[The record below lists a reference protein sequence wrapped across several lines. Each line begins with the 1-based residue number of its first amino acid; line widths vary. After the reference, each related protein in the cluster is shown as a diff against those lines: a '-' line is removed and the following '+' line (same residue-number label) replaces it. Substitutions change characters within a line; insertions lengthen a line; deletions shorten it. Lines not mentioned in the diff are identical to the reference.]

1 MSPSAVRSRK
11 GEALSQ
17 GFGRVALV
25 SSGSR
30 GIGAATVRRLAADG
44 WDISFCHH
52 RDERAA
58 VETEKAASELGARVL
73 AVQADL
79 TAAAEVTA
87 WARRAEEDLGPV
99 QAVVSCAGI
108 TRDQPLALL
117 TDADWRAVTD
127 TSLDGVF
134 HLCRAVLPAMMER
147 QSGRIVAVSSV
158 SGVYGRTTAD
168 AARAGIAGFTR
179 ALASQTRRYGIRAN
193 AVTPAAHVGRT
204 DMTSIWPEAATAP
217 LTEAIALRRF
227 ASAAQAADR
236 VAFLLSAAAADIT
249 GTVLEVPGGI
259 SLTLAGLGR
268 VEIRPGRNQA
278 LSKSGTVELGPVE
291 RLGEA
296 ERPAHLGPVPGQRPD
311 LEVRLPAGDRRGD
324 LVLPAQPEPE
334 PPVVPGVAEQRH
346 QRLAQRVP
354 RTQHGVHQRAAHPG
368 PLPVRPHGQRTKR
381 QHRCVAHVPARA
393 QHVPDHLRLNR
404 HHRQRRKP
412 RLALPQLVDQLGL
425 HRPRER
431 RGRDLAD
438 RRGVPRSFPPDQHR
452 YTMGARG
459 PAAQLNN
466 RPDRGHM
473 Q

>member
-1 MSPSAVRSRK
+1 VTALVRPRK
-11 GEALSQ
+11 GAGLSH
-17 GFGRVALV
+17 GYGRVALV
-25 SSGSR
+25 SGGSR

-52 RDERAA
+52 RDEQAA

-79 TAAAEVTA
+79 TGAAEVTA

-158 SGVYGRTTAD
+158 SGVYGHTTAD

-204 DMTSIWPEAATAP
+204 DMTSIWPEATTAA

-227 ASAAQAADR
+227 ASAAEAADR
-236 VAFLLSAAAADIT
+236 VAFLLSDAAAGIT
-249 GTVLEVPGGI
+249 GTVVEVHGSIGWPPGG
-259 SLTLAGLGR
+259 LAL
-268 VEIRPGRNQA
+268 
-278 LSKSGTVELGPVE
+278 
-291 RLGEA
+291 EA
-296 ERPAHLGPVPGQRPD
+296 S
-311 LEVRLPAGDRRGD
+311 PAG
-324 LVLPAQPEPE
+324 
-334 PPVVPGVAEQRH
+334 
-346 QRLAQRVP
+346 
-354 RTQHGVHQRAAHPG
+354 
-368 PLPVRPHGQRTKR
+368 
-381 QHRCVAHVPARA
+381 
-393 QHVPDHLRLNR
+393 
-404 HHRQRRKP
+404 
-412 RLALPQLVDQLGL
+412 
-425 HRPRER
+425 
-431 RGRDLAD
+431 
-438 RRGVPRSFPPDQHR
+438 
-452 YTMGARG
+452 
-459 PAAQLNN
+459 
-466 RPDRGHM
+466 
-473 Q
+473 

>member
-1 MSPSAVRSRK
+1 M
-11 GEALSQ
+11 SQ

-30 GIGAATVRRLAADG
+30 GIGAATVRRLAAAG

-52 RDERAA
+52 GDEQAA

-79 TAAAEVTA
+79 TAAAEVAA

-127 TSLDGVF
+127 TGLDGVF
-134 HLCRAVLPAMMER
+134 HLCRAVLPAMMAR

-158 SGVYGRTTAD
+158 SGVYGHATAD

-193 AVTPAAHVGRT
+193 AVTPAAHVDRT
-204 DMTSIWPEAATAP
+204 DMTSIWPEATRAP

-227 ASAAQAADR
+227 ASAAEAADR
-236 VAFLLSAAAADIT
+236 VAFLLSAAAAGIT
-249 GTVLEVPGGI
+249 GTVVEVPGGI
-259 SLTLAGLGR
+259 SLTPAG
-268 VEIRPGRNQA
+268 
-278 LSKSGTVELGPVE
+278 LGPVE

-296 ERPAHLGPVPGQRPD
+296 ERPAHLGPVPGQQPD

-334 PPVVPGVAEQRH
+334 PPVIPGVAQQRH
-346 QRLAQRVP
+346 QRLAERVA

-368 PLPVRPHGQRTKR
+368 PLPVRPHGQRTQR
-381 QHRCVAHVPARA
+381 QHRYAVHVPPSA
-393 QHVPDHLRLNR
+393 QHVPGHPGLTR
-404 HHRQRRKP
+404 HHRQRRDP
-412 RLALPQLVDQLGL
+412 RLALPQLIDQPGL
-425 HRPRER
+425 RRPRER
-431 RGRDLAD
+431 GGRDLTD
-438 RRGVPRSFPPDQHR
+438 RRGVVRPFPPDQHR

-459 PAAQLNN
+459 PAVQLNN

>member
-1 MSPSAVRSRK
+1 M
-11 GEALSQ
+11 SQ

-25 SSGSR
+25 SGGSR

-52 RDERAA
+52 RDEQAA

-73 AVQADL
+73 AVHADL

-127 TSLDGVF
+127 TGLDGVF

-158 SGVYGRTTAD
+158 SGVYGHATAD

-193 AVTPAAHVGRT
+193 AVTPAAHVGRADT
-204 DMTSIWPEAATAP
+204 TSIWPEATRAP

-227 ASAAQAADR
+227 ASAAEAADR

-249 GTVLEVPGGI
+249 GTVVEVPGGI
-259 SLTLAGLGR
+259 SLTLAGLD
-268 VEIRPGRNQA
+268 
-278 LSKSGTVELGPVE
+278 PVE
-291 RLGEA
+291 RLGVA
-296 ERPAHLGPVPGQRPD
+296 ERPAHLAPVLGQQPD
-311 LEVRLPAGDRRGD
+311 LEVRLPAGHRRGD

-334 PPVVPGVAEQRH
+334 PPVVPGITQQHH
-346 QRLAQRVP
+346 QRLAQRVA

-368 PLPVRPHGQRTKR
+368 PLPVRPHGQRAQR
-381 QHRCVAHVPARA
+381 QHRRVAHVPPRA
-393 QHVPDHLRLNR
+393 QHVPDHPRLDHPRLDR
-404 HHRQRRKP
+404 HHRQRRDP
-412 RLALPQLVDQLGL
+412 RLALPQLVDQPGL
-425 HRPRER
+425 LRPPER
-431 RGRDLAD
+431 RHRDLAD
-438 RRGVPRSFPPDQHR
+438 RRGVARSFPPDQHR

>member
-1 MSPSAVRSRK
+1 VVRPRK

-25 SSGSR
+25 SGGSR

-52 RDERAA
+52 RDEQAA

-127 TSLDGVF
+127 TGLDSVF

-158 SGVYGRTTAD
+158 SGVYGHATAD

-204 DMTSIWPEAATAP
+204 DMTSIWPEATRAP

-227 ASAAQAADR
+227 ASAAEAADR

-249 GTVLEVPGGI
+249 GTVVEVPGGI
-259 SLTLAGLGR
+259 SLTLAGLD
-268 VEIRPGRNQA
+268 A
-278 LSKSGTVELGPVE
+278 VE
-291 RLGEA
+291 RLGIA
-296 ERPAHLGPVPGQRPD
+296 ERPAHLAPVPGQQPD
-311 LEVRLPAGDRRGD
+311 LEVRLPAGHRRGD

-334 PPVVPGVAEQRH
+334 PPVIPGIAEQRH
-346 QRLAQRVP
+346 QRLAQRVA

-368 PLPVRPHGQRTKR
+368 PLPVRPHGQRAQR
-381 QHRCVAHVPARA
+381 QHRRAAHVPPRA
-393 QHVPDHLRLNR
+393 QHVPDHSRLNR
-404 HHRQRRKP
+404 HHRQRRDP
-412 RLALPQLVDQLGL
+412 RLALPQLVDQPGL
-425 HRPRER
+425 RRPRER
-431 RGRDLAD
+431 RHRDLAD
-438 RRGVPRSFPPDQHR
+438 RRGVARPLLPDQHR

>member
-1 MSPSAVRSRK
+1 VVRPRK

-25 SSGSR
+25 SGGSR

-52 RDERAA
+52 RDEQAA
-58 VETEKAASELGARVL
+58 VATEKAASELGARVL

-158 SGVYGRTTAD
+158 SGVYGHTGAG

-193 AVTPAAHVGRT
+193 AVTPAAHAGRA
-204 DMTSIWPEAATAP
+204 DMTSIWPEATTAP

-227 ASAAQAADR
+227 ASAAEAADR

-249 GTVLEVPGGI
+249 GTVVEVPGGI
-259 SLTLAGLGR
+259 SLTLAGLGP
-268 VEIRPGRNQA
+268 VKIRPSRNQA
-278 LSKSGTVELGPVE
+278 LSKLGPVE
-291 RLGEA
+291 RLGVA
-296 ERPAHLGPVPGQRPD
+296 ERPAHLAPVPGQQPD
-311 LEVRLPAGDRRGD
+311 LEVRLPAGHRRGD
-324 LVLPAQPEPE
+324 LVLIAQPEPE
-334 PPVVPGVAEQRH
+334 PPVVPRVAEQRH
-346 QRLAQRVP
+346 QRLAQRVA
-354 RTQHGVHQRAAHPG
+354 RAQHGVHQRAAHPG
-368 PLPVRPHGQRTKR
+368 PLPVRPHGQRTQR
-381 QHRCVAHVPARA
+381 QHRRAAHVPPRA
-393 QHVPDHLRLNR
+393 QHVPDHHPRLDR
-404 HHRQRRKP
+404 HHRQHRDP
-412 RLALPQLVDQLGL
+412 RLAVPQLVDQSGL
-425 HRPRER
+425 DRPRER
-431 RGRDLAD
+431 RHRDLMD
-438 RRGVPRSFPPDQHR
+438 RRGVARPFPPDQHR
-452 YTMGARG
+452 YTLGARG